1 MDVAGVLEEIG
12 QDEEELHQ
20 SPEEESTEEVS
31 EGMEEDDKESSNVC
45 HN

>member
-1 MDVAGVLEEIG
+1 MDVAGVLEEIE

-20 SPEEESTEEVS
+20 SPEEDSTEVS